1 MADYRLDWV
10 KERAL
15 AYLDEDDEDLFDEML
30 SRNDGELEDR
40 LLSYLDDDIMG
51 AHDIGRKLFFVYKTY
66 YEKIVKEETVV
77 AEEGECAL
85 LTILTNFNYQNSPQ
99 PV

>member
-15 AYLDEDDEDLFDEML
+15 AVLDEDDEEIFDHML
-30 SRNDGELEDR
+30 ARDDGELEDR

-66 YEKIVKEETVV
+66 YEKIVKEEIVV
-77 AEEGECAL
+77 AEEGNIYDVINCVQ
-85 LTILTNFNYQNSPQ
+85 FNS
-99 PV
+99 